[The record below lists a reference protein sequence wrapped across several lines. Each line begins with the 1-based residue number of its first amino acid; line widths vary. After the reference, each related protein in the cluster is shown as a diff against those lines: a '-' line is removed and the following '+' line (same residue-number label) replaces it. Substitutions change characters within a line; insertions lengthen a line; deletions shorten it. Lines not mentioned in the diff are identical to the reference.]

1 MATRVALMYPEC
13 GEQNEYRM
21 HSACR
26 FELSASHSTH
36 VERHL
41 QGVRPHRTVQ
51 MCHWSELCSS
61 HHRLVTMYPTG

>member
-26 FELSASHSTH
+26 SELSASHSGDVSGEGDAH
-36 VERHL
+36 
-41 QGVRPHRTVQ
+41 QPA
-51 MCHWSELCSS
+51 
-61 HHRLVTMYPTG
+61 LVKLLR